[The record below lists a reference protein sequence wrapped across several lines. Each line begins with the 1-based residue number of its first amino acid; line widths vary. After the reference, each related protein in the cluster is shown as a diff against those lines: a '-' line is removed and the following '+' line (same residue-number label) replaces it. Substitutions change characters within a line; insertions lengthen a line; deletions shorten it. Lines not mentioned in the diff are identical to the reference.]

1 MAFYTPLLMYLFL
14 TRITGI
20 KATEEH
26 ALRSRGEDYRQ
37 YQKTTNAFFPWF
49 PRPSA

>member
-1 MAFYTPLLMYLFL
+1 MYFFL

-26 ALRSRGEDYRQ
+26 AVRSRGEDYRQ
-37 YQKTTNAFFPWF
+37 YQRTTNAFFPWF
-49 PRPSA
+49 PRRVS